1 MSSIETEKIPGEM
14 NDRVKLCTYL
24 SPGDL
29 LVLWTS
35 FKTVCAWRL
44 GKRNGAALP
53 RASHGAYTNGRSAVW
68 IKYWLM
74 KKS

>member
-44 GKRNGAALP
+44 GKRTEPHYLAPLMARTPTGA
-53 RASHGAYTNGRSAVW
+53 RQSGSSIGS
-68 IKYWLM
+68 
-74 KKS
+74 